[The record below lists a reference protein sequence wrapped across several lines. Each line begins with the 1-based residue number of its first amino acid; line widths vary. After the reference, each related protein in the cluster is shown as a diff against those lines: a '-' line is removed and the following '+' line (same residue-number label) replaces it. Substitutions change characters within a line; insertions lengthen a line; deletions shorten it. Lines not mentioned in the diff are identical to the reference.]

1 MAAIDGAVTTDAP
14 IITTDVAFATT
25 EVTVNTTN
33 APAATTEAPI
43 VTTDVEFAA
52 TEAPIITTDAPAATT
67 EITVNTTDAPAATTE
82 APITTDSAATTTVV
96 STNSSAVVTE
106 SNSEEQSQQDTLS
119 SEEEDWSQITN
130 EEEDWSQ
137 VEPTTQNLWCGTSQF
152 DAIRNCGTGTRCDN
166 GVCPGS
172 LKCFVVPS
180 SCSSGDNAE
189 VTVVDATDAGIA
201 STLDAANST
210 LEGDDQNFTITETAS
225 TSTLT
230 NSTEEEGWSEFINA
244 TTSTPSTLSS
254 TDYFTT
260 SAPATADYFINSS
273 SIPTIQPVAYGNW
286 SNFNDTNTGSTTS
299 PSFPLPEDLTD
310 TLFCGYTLDDAS
322 TACHKRCRSGSPGE
336 WLVVFNYMITF
347 IVK

>member
-1 MAAIDGAVTTDAP
+1 MEASATGTTKATDIMAAIDGAVTTDAP

-25 EVTVNTTN
+25 EVTVNTT
-33 APAATTEAPI
+33 
-43 VTTDVEFAA
+43 
-52 TEAPIITTDAPAATT
+52 
-67 EITVNTTDAPAATTE
+67 DAPAATTE
-82 APITTDSAATTTVV
+82 APIIITDSAATTTVV

-106 SNSEEQSQQDTLS
+106 SNSEEQSQQDSLS

-130 EEEDWSQ
+130 EDEDWSQ

-172 LKCFVVPS
+172 LKCFVVPG
-180 SCSSGDNAE
+180 SCGSGDNAE
-189 VTVVDATDAGIA
+189 ETVVDATDAGIA

-244 TTSTPSTLSS
+244 STSTPSTLSS

-260 SAPATADYFINSS
+260 VAPATADYFVNSS
-273 SIPTIQPVAYGNW
+273 SIPTIQPVAFGNW
-286 SNFNDTNTGSTTS
+286 SNFNDTNTGPNTS

-336 WLVVFNYMITF
+336 W
-347 IVK
+347 